1 MMFGQEPRLAALVF
15 LPLPVLL
22 IMAFRYAKVSKKNWK
37 AVREASGDLN
47 ALLVEDIQGN
57 RLIHSFSLA
66 EKEKQRFLE
75 ISKRLQEKSLKAMYR
90 WSVQVQVQVLH
101 LHLEYLQLLEWG
113 LTFLK
118 TDPTFTTGKFF
129 AFLLYANMFYEPVRQ
144 LVSINNL
151 ISAGKASGERVFEIL
166 DTPILIEDPEKP
178 VPFPAKDFNISFQNV
193 SFSYNRDRGENEVID
208 ALSFKIPNGSTT
220 ALVGPTGAGKS
231 TIANLILRYH
241 DVTNGT
247 VSISGIDV
255 RKFQLSELRNQV
267 GLVSQDPFLF
277 DATVKENLL
286 LAKPN
291 CTDEEIIH
299 ALEVASAL
307 DFVNALPK
315 K

>member
-1 MMFGQEPRLAALVF
+1 M
-15 LPLPVLL
+15 
-22 IMAFRYAKVSKKNWK
+22 
-37 AVREASGDLN
+37 
-47 ALLVEDIQGN
+47 
-57 RLIHSFSLA
+57 
-66 EKEKQRFLE
+66 
-75 ISKRLQEKSLKAMYR
+75 
-90 WSVQVQVQVLH
+90 
-101 LHLEYLQLLEWG
+101 
-113 LTFLK
+113 
-118 TDPTFTTGKFF
+118 
-129 AFLLYANMFYEPVRQ
+129 
-144 LVSINNL
+144 
-151 ISAGKASGERVFEIL
+151 
-166 DTPILIEDPEKP
+166 
-178 VPFPAKDFNISFQNV
+178 
-193 SFSYNRDRGENEVID
+193 
-208 ALSFKIPNGSTT
+208 
-220 ALVGPTGAGKS
+220 GPTGAGKS